1 MESNEGEY
9 FINPNSNFEL
19 ETYDMKDRILSVD
32 IFRGAT
38 IISMILVN
46 TPGTWSAI
54 YAPFL
59 HAKWHGYTPT
69 DLVFPFFL
77 FIVGTSIVFAYK
89 NKVANAGT
97 YKKITVRTLKLIG
110 LGLFLGAFMI
120 NFPFFKDFSDIRF
133 PGVLQRIGV
142 VFFFASILFLN
153 FNWKVLIAIATV
165 LLIGYWLLM
174 TFVPVNGIEST
185 LERAP
190 NNLANYLDVQIFGV
204 HSYKPDYDP
213 EGLLSTIPSI
223 VSSLLGIFTGLI
235 LTSKL
240 AQKEIILIGIGGA
253 LLIIGHVWDIFFP
266 INKALWTS
274 SFVLVTAGW
283 ANLILAL
290 IYYLTDV
297 KGIKFGSIFRYA
309 GANAITLYFL
319 SSFISNILGQIK
331 IGETSLHGWLFN
343 TIYVHDFMSMQL
355 SSLLYALT
363 VVAFYVLLA
372 HILYQRK
379 IFLKI

>member
-1 MESNEGEY
+1 
-9 FINPNSNFEL
+9 
-19 ETYDMKDRILSVD
+19 MKDRILSVD

-38 IISMILVN
+38 IVLMILVN
-46 TPGTWSAI
+46 TPGSWSAV

-77 FIVGTSIVFAYK
+77 FIVGTSIVFSYK
-89 NKVANAGT
+89 NKTPNAGI
-97 YKKITVRTLKLIG
+97 YKKISIRSLKLIG
-110 LGLFLGAFMI
+110 LGLFLGAFTLS
-120 NFPFFKDFSDIRF
+120 FPFFKDFADIRF

-153 FNWKVLIAIATV
+153 FNWKSLIGISAF

-174 TFVPVNGIEST
+174 TFIPVEGVQST

-190 NNLANYLDVQIFGV
+190 NNLANWLDVKVFGS
-204 HSYKPDYDP
+204 HNYKPDYDP
-213 EGLLSTIPSI
+213 EGLISTIPSI
-223 VSSLLGIFTGLI
+223 VSSLLGIFTGLVLRSKQEKKATI
-235 LTSKL
+235 LM
-240 AQKEIILIGIGGA
+240 GIGGA
-253 LLIIGHVWDIFFP
+253 LLIIGHAWDLFFP

-297 KGIKFGSIFRYA
+297 KKMKFGSIFRYA

-319 SSFISNILGQIK
+319 SSFISKIMGMIK
-331 IGETSLHGWLFN
+331 IGETSLHGWLFD
-343 TIYVHDFMSMQL
+343 TVYTHDFISLQL
-355 SSLLYALT
+355 SSLLYGLS
-363 VVAFYVLLA
+363 VVSFYCLLAYVLF
-372 HILYQRK
+372 QRK
-379 IFLKI
+379 IFIKV